1 MERTKKGFFNADV
14 DLLHGPIFKSLVIF
28 AIPLLIS
35 NVFQQLYNTVDTM
48 IVGNYLGDVSL
59 AAIGSC
65 TSIYDLLVGFA
76 LGIGNGL
83 SIVTARSFGSGD
95 HKLLKKS
102 VASSIVIG
110 AVSSIVITIIG
121 TIILHPLLVLLDT
134 PANII
139 EEAYSYISV
148 ITLFIVVMFAYNLCA
163 GLMRAIGNSFMPL
176 IFLIVSSCC
185 NVVLD
190 ILFITSFNMGIQGA
204 AVATVISQG
213 ISVLLCIVYIMKKTK
228 ILIPLKEHF
237 KVDKALYK
245 ELIGQG
251 FSMGFMS
258 CIVSAGSVIL
268 QYGINGL
275 GYLTIAGHTAA
286 RKLYMFFNMPFTAMA
301 MAISTFVSQNKGA
314 DQGKRI
320 RQALRYAY
328 VYDVVLAVI
337 VTIGLLLFA
346 TNLVQLISGSTEPV
360 VINNGSLYLKIVGP
374 FYMILGILMQ
384 TRYALQGIGQKMLP
398 LISSVI
404 EFVGKIIFVIA
415 FIPQFGYMAVIF
427 CEPVIWCVMAIQL
440 VYSFYS
446 NSYIKKF
453 K

>member
-110 AVSSIVITIIG
+110 VVSSIVITIIG

-139 EEAYSYISV
+139 EEAYSYISI
-148 ITLFIVVMFAYNLCA
+148 ITLFIIVMFAYNLCA

-228 ILIPLKEHF
+228 ILIPSKEHF

-328 VYDVVLAVI
+328 IYDVVLAVI